1 MLITNLGRR
10 VMIEVEKTL
19 SFWMFLEMQW
29 LHFSETQIIHWMI
42 LKTKKKSN
50 DVAMTWQVDEIET
63 REERHACVPL
73 MVLLLVLLFSCCVF
87 YKINLILFPLFI
99 VAK

>member
-1 MLITNLGRR
+1 M
-10 VMIEVEKTL
+10 
-19 SFWMFLEMQW
+19 

-63 REERHACVPL
+63 REERHA
-73 MVLLLVLLFSCCVF
+73 
-87 YKINLILFPLFI
+87 YH
-99 VAK
+99 